1 MVQLFSFSIISCSV
15 SDFLHISDA
24 ALTSFCMLFSSV
36 DENVCDR
43 FGNVSSVNPLFL
55 EVCSHVEALSLT

>member
-1 MVQLFSFSIISCSV
+1 MLA
-15 SDFLHISDA
+15 SDA
-24 ALTSFCMLFSSV
+24 TLTSFCMLFSSV

-55 EVCSHVEALSLT
+55 KVCSHIEASYFNLRCDFSLSSCSSSTP